1 MAENDFQL
9 RTMTYAIEA
18 LAAHFRTRSD
28 VYVSGDLF
36 VYHEEDD
43 NTARVAPDVFV
54 VFGVPGHRRRT
65 YLLWQEGKAPD
76 FVMEVA
82 SPSTYRSDLGDKRDT
97 YAGIGVSEYWLY
109 DPIGGYHD
117 PRLQGFRLVEG
128 RYEPLPVTERT
139 DGVLTGYSEALALA
153 LRLYPDDRFRF
164 HDPASG
170 RDLLSLGR
178 GGTGARRNGRPSG
191 GRLRA
196 GSGKRKRPGKH
207 WKPNSGRCG
216 SRHHS
221 PLEGESARQGRSP
234 PARRWGCGQP
244 TMPCENGYLTA
255 HVPLLCKPNMVYKLN
270 WIHGLHG

>member
-1 MAENDFQL
+1 MARTAVAPETVDYPDSDGLPMAENDFQL

-18 LAAHFRTRSD
+18 LATHFRTRSD

-36 VYHEEDD
+36 VYHEENN
-43 NTARVAPDVFV
+43 NTVRVAPDVFV
-54 VFGVPGHRRRT
+54 VFGVPNHRRRT

-82 SPSTYRSDLGDKRDT
+82 SPSTWQADVGDKRDT

-109 DPIGGYHD
+109 DPIGDYHD

-170 RDLLSLGR
+170 RDLPSLDEAAQAREEAEDRLRESEAARKALEAELRALRR
-178 GGTGARRNGRPSG
+178 GG
-191 GRLRA
+191 
-196 GSGKRKRPGKH
+196 
-207 WKPNSGRCG
+207 
-216 SRHHS
+216 
-221 PLEGESARQGRSP
+221 RQEPDG
-234 PARRWGCGQP
+234 
-244 TMPCENGYLTA
+244 
-255 HVPLLCKPNMVYKLN
+255 
-270 WIHGLHG
+270 